1 MLQVH
6 WRIHEIRE
14 RARHKHFVVRSTTY
28 ANVPKSTKAKQT
40 SSRTNAHESLAPTKQ
55 TDPKCIAQGAEKN
68 TDIHLRM
75 SVYFGAWRAASCRQL
90 SAVFVSRA
98 RYAYVDSAHYRCC
111 CRVGD
116 VVFNHCPISKDQRVE
131 TNIVCCTIK
140 ECVAR
145 VCVCLYG
152 MLPSF
157 WCCSLNAS
165 QVFSNSEDDVADATT
180 AADNAQWYSTANV
193 LNIDF
198 YGTEIKSF
206 ISYTRRKRRSD
217 LHLKTNSKC
226 LKLSTNK

>member
-1 MLQVH
+1 
-6 WRIHEIRE
+6 
-14 RARHKHFVVRSTTY
+14 
-28 ANVPKSTKAKQT
+28 
-40 SSRTNAHESLAPTKQ
+40 
-55 TDPKCIAQGAEKN
+55 
-68 TDIHLRM
+68 M

-111 CRVGD
+111 CRVDD
-116 VVFNHCPISKDQRVE
+116 VVPTGGDQHRLLYNKGVRCE
-131 TNIVCCTIK
+131 S
-140 ECVAR
+140 

-198 YGTEIKSF
+198 YGTEIKAF
-206 ISYTRRKRRSD
+206 ISYT
-217 LHLKTNSKC
+217 H
-226 LKLSTNK
+226 